1 MVNPSYDDR
10 GRDPLLEAAHVFAQ
24 DNAADAFDAWSI
36 PGIPVS
42 AGAILLDDAGGVLI
56 LKPTYKSGWT
66 IPGGIM
72 EPDGESPWDACRR
85 EVLEET
91 GLTVA
96 SGRLV
101 CVDTRPA
108 KPGRRLGL
116 RFLYHCGVV
125 PAAER
130 DLVRVQPEEVSDYR
144 FAPVGEALD
153 LLRGP
158 IRRRVREGLAA
169 QTCVYLEN
177 GRRVDGVA

>member
-1 MVNPSYDDR
+1 MNPSYDDR
-10 GRDPLLEAAHVFAQ
+10 RSDPLLEAARVLAQ

-36 PGIPVS
+36 AGIPVS
-42 AGAILLDDAGGVLI
+42 AGAILLDDAGGLLI

-72 EPDGESPWDACRR
+72 EPDGESPWGACRR
-85 EVLEET
+85 EVHEET
-91 GLTVA
+91 GLTVT

-125 PAAER
+125 PLPDR
-130 DLVRVQPEEVSDYR
+130 DGIRVQPEEVSAYR
-144 FAPVGEALD
+144 FAPPEQALD

-158 IRRRVREGLAA
+158 IRRRVREGLGAVG
-169 QTCVYLEN
+169 CVYLEN